1 VSLVVLL
8 ILAVVWAVFLVPQVL
23 RHRSEKTPADSIGAF
38 RNQLNVLERT
48 TPAMLGRSP
57 RTAMPQR
64 GALAQG
70 QGIGLG
76 RPLGRSVS
84 QKELVRRRRT
94 NILVGLLAAMGT
106 TLLLGLLVPK
116 VLLLHVVLDLLFVAY
131 CGMLVRARNVVVER
145 EMKVRYL
152 PGRAMYAEQ
161 PLLLRRSGS

>member
-23 RHRSEKTPADSIGAF
+23 RHRAEKTPADSIGAF

-48 TPAMLGRSP
+48 TPGMLGRSSRP
-57 RTAMPQR
+57 LPPAP
-64 GALAQG
+64 
-70 QGIGLG
+70 GIGLG

-84 QKELVRRRRT
+84 QKELIRRRRQ
-94 NILVGLLAAMGT
+94 NILFGLLAAMGT

-116 VLLLHVVLDLLFVAY
+116 VLLLHVALDVLFVAY
-131 CGMLVRARNVVVER
+131 CAMLVRARNVVAER

-152 PGRAMYAEQ
+152 PGPAYGGAEQ
-161 PLLLRRSGS
+161 PFLLRRSGS